1 MKPLLLIG
9 TSTLFLVG
17 CAAQTQ
23 TPLLQSRQIET
34 EKITLGAVQ
43 GQLHEG
49 SSSADVIAALGS
61 PNIIATNPDKT
72 ETWVYDKT
80 FTETEISASGISL
93 PFSGSV
99 SGARAKSSR
108 SLIVSIKFNK
118 QKTIESIQYRQT
130 SY

>member
-1 MKPLLLIG
+1 MKTILILAL
-9 TSTLFLVG
+9 TAALFG
-17 CAAQTQ
+17 CASQTQ

-118 QKTIESIQYRQT
+118 QKTVESIQYRQT

>member
-1 MKPLLLIG
+1 MKTLLFIGSTSLI
-9 TSTLFLVG
+9 LMG

-43 GQLHEG
+43 SQLREG
-49 SSSADVIAALGS
+49 SSSAEVIAALGT
-61 PNIIATNPDKT
+61 PNIVATNPDKT

-93 PFSGSV
+93 PFSGSA
-99 SGARAKSSR
+99 SAARAKSSR

-118 QKTIESIQYRQT
+118 QKTVESIQYRQT

>member
-1 MKPLLLIG
+1 MRTLLIIAIFA
-9 TSTLFLVG
+9 FLGG
-17 CAAQTQ
+17 CASQTQ
-23 TPLLQSRQIET
+23 TPLLQSRQVET

-43 GQLHEG
+43 SQLHEG
-49 SSSADVIAALGS
+49 ASSAEVIAALGS
-61 PNIIATNPDKT
+61 PNIVATNPDKT

-118 QKTIESIQYRQT
+118 QKTVESIQYRQT

>member
-1 MKPLLLIG
+1 MKTLFIFGVFTSLLI
-9 TSTLFLVG
+9 G

-23 TPLLQSRQIET
+23 TPLLQSRQVET
-34 EKITLGAVQ
+34 EKLTLGSVQ

-49 SSSADVIAALGS
+49 SSSAEVITALGS

-72 ETWVYDKT
+72 ETWVYDKM
-80 FTETEISASGISL
+80 FTETEISASGINL
-93 PFSGSV
+93 PFSGSA

-108 SLIVSIKFNK
+108 TLIVTIKFNK
-118 QKTIESIQYRQT
+118 AKTVESIQYRQT

>member
-1 MKPLLLIG
+1 MKTI
-9 TSTLFLVG
+9 LVLAITAAVLG
-17 CAAQTQ
+17 CASQTQ
-23 TPLLQSRQIET
+23 TPLLQSRQVET

-43 GQLHEG
+43 SQLHEG
-49 SSSADVIAALGS
+49 SSSADVITALGT
-61 PNIIATNPDKT
+61 PNIVATNSDKT

-99 SGARAKSSR
+99 SGAKAKSSR

-118 QKTIESIQYRQT
+118 QKTVESIQYRQT

>member
-9 TSTLFLVG
+9 TSTLLLVG

-23 TPLLQSRQIET
+23 TPLLQSRQVET

-49 SSSADVIAALGS
+49 SSSAEVITALGS

-72 ETWVYDKT
+72 ETWVYDKM
-80 FTETEISASGISL
+80 FTETEISASGINL

-108 SLIVSIKFNK
+108 TLIVTIKFNK
-118 QKTIESIQYRQT
+118 AKTVESIQYRQT

>member
-1 MKPLLLIG
+1 MKTLLILAV
-9 TSTLFLVG
+9 SSLLWG

-23 TPLLQSRQIET
+23 TPLLQSRQVET
-34 EKITLGAVQ
+34 EKITLGSVQ
-43 GQLHEG
+43 SRLHEG
-49 SSSADVIAALGS
+49 SSSAEVIAALGT
-61 PNIIATNPDKT
+61 PNIVATNPDKT

-80 FTETEISASGISL
+80 FTETEISASGITL
-93 PFSGSV
+93 PFSGSA

-118 QKTIESIQYRQT
+118 QKTVESIQYRQT

>member
-1 MKPLLLIG
+1 MRL
-9 TSTLFLVG
+9 TTLFTIPTLLVG

-23 TPLLQSRQIET
+23 TPLLDAKQVET
-34 EKITLGAVQ
+34 QKITLGAVQ

-49 SSSADVIAALGS
+49 SSSAEVIAALGS
-61 PNIIATNPDKT
+61 PSIVASNPDKT

-80 FTETEISASGISL
+80 FTETEISASGINL

-108 SLIVSIKFNK
+108 SLIVTIKFNR
-118 QKTIESIQYRQT
+118 QKTVESIQYRQT

>member
-1 MKPLLLIG
+1 MKLYTILSISVLLM
-9 TSTLFLVG
+9 G
-17 CAAQTQ
+17 CATQTQ
-23 TPLLQSRQIET
+23 TPLLQARQLET

-43 GQLHEG
+43 SQLHEG
-49 SSSADVIAALGS
+49 SSSAEVIAALGT
-61 PNIIATNPDKT
+61 PNIVATNPDKT

-99 SGARAKSSR
+99 SGAKAKSSR

-118 QKTIESIQYRQT
+118 QKTVESIQYRQT

>member
-1 MKPLLLIG
+1 MRTLLIIAIF
-9 TSTLFLVG
+9 SFLGG
-17 CAAQTQ
+17 CASQTQ
-23 TPLLQSRQIET
+23 TPLLQSRQVET

-43 GQLHEG
+43 SQLHEG
-49 SSSADVIAALGS
+49 SSSAEVIAALGT
-61 PNIIATNPDKT
+61 PNIVATNPDKT

-118 QKTIESIQYRQT
+118 QKTVESIQYRQT

>member
-1 MKPLLLIG
+1 MKTILILAL
-9 TSTLFLVG
+9 TAALFG
-17 CAAQTQ
+17 CASQTQ
-23 TPLLQSRQIET
+23 TPLLQSRQVET

-43 GQLHEG
+43 SQLHEG
-49 SSSADVIAALGS
+49 SSSADVITALGT
-61 PNIIATNPDKT
+61 PNIVATNSDKT

-80 FTETEISASGISL
+80 FTETEISVSGISL
-93 PFSGSV
+93 PFSGSA

-118 QKTIESIQYRQT
+118 QKTVESIQYRQT